1 MRRRTLKWLEP
12 DRGRIVA
19 RFMAAT
25 MEKELGW
32 SAARTS
38 EEIERYD
45 ATVREEEALLSRVWE
60 AA

>member
-1 MRRRTLKWLEP
+1 
-12 DRGRIVA
+12 
-19 RFMAAT
+19 MAAT

-38 EEIERYD
+38 EEIEHYD
-45 ATVREEEALLSRVWE
+45 ATVREEEALLARVWE